1 MSATRRGRQ
10 GETEIDRE
18 VEAAQGRGY
27 VVRAWR
33 LDGGCGL
40 CARRVAEGEFD
51 CGDSEKREGI
61 RTGEGNN
68 ASAINAMLNRRR
80 RVGEARVLYCIYC
93 RLCIV
98 HVYCYC
104 GIYM

>member
-1 MSATRRGRQ
+1 MPRGEAGREKQKSIVKSRQRR
-10 GETEIDRE
+10 E
-18 VEAAQGRGY
+18 
-27 VVRAWR
+27 
-33 LDGGCGL
+33 GGTW
-40 CARRVAEGEFD
+40 CARGDWTVVAGCVREEWQRVNSIAGIQR
-51 CGDSEKREGI
+51 KREGI
-61 RTGEGNN
+61 RTGEGN
-68 ASAINAMLNRRR
+68 NAMLNRRR